1 MSMDISDF
9 YQTFF
14 DEADE
19 LLADMEQHLL
29 VLQPEAPDAEQL
41 NAIFR
46 AAHSIKGGAGT
57 FGFSVLQETTH
68 LMENLL
74 DEARRGEMQLNTD
87 IINLFLET
95 KDIMQ
100 EQLDAYKQ
108 SQEPD
113 AASFDYICQALRQ
126 LALEAKG
133 ETPSAVT
140 RLSVVAKSEPQ
151 DEQSRNQ
158 LPRRIILSRL
168 KAGEVDLLE
177 EELGHLTTLTDVV
190 KGVDSLSAI
199 LPGDIAEDDITA
211 VLCFVIEADQIT
223 FETVEVSP
231 KISTPPV
238 LKLAAEQAPT
248 GRVEREKTTRSSEST
263 SIRVAVEKVDQL
275 INLVGELVI
284 TQSMLAQRSSELDP
298 VNHGDLITSMG
309 QLQRNARDLQE
320 SVMSIRMMPMEYVF
334 SRYPRLVRDLAG
346 KLGKQVE
353 LTLVGSSTELDKS
366 LIERIIDPLTHLV
379 RNSLDH
385 GIELPEKRLAAGKNS
400 VGNLILSAEHQ
411 GGNICI
417 EVTDDGAGLNRER
430 ILAKAAS
437 QGLTVSENMSDD
449 EVAMLI
455 FAPGFSTAEQVTDV
469 SGRGVGMDVVKR
481 NIQEMG
487 GHVEIQSKQGTGT
500 TIRILLPLTLAILD
514 GMSVRVAD
522 EVFILPL
529 NAVMESLQPR
539 EAINFMVITKGAGRI
554 AEVGARFVL
563 DGMPGKQMAIDADL
577 NAGLIGEDEAKKRR
591 SEVTQEAD
599 FYGSMDGAS
608 KFVRGDAI
616 AGILIMVINVVGGL
630 LVGVL
635 QHGMSMGHAAESYTL
650 LTIGDG
656 LVAQIPALV
665 ISTAAGVI
673 VTRVSTDQDVG
684 EQMVNQLFSNPSV
697 MLLSA
702 AVLGLLGLVPG
713 MPNLV
718 FLLFTAGL
726 LGLAWWIRGREQKA
740 PAEPKPVKMA
750 ENNAVVEATWN
761 DVQLEDSLGMEVGY
775 RLSPMVDFQQD
786 GELLGR
792 IRSIRKKFAQ
802 EMGFLPPVVHIRDN
816 MDLQP
821 ARYRILMKGVEIGSG
836 DAYPGR
842 WLAINPGTAAGT
854 LPGEATVDPAFG
866 LNAIWI
872 ESALKEQA
880 QIQGYTVVEASTVV
894 ATHLNHLISQHAAEL
909 FGRQEAQQL
918 LDRVAQEMPK
928 LTEDLVPGVVTLTTL
943 HKVLQNLLDEKVPI
957 RDMRTILETLAEHAP
972 IQSDPHELTAVVRV
986 ALGRAITQQWFP
998 GKDEVHVI
1006 GLDTPLERLL
1016 LQALQGGGGLEPGLA
1031 DRLLAQTQEAL
1042 SRQEMVGAPPV
1053 LLVNHA
1059 LRPLLSRFLR
1069 RSLPQLVVLS
1079 NLELSDNRHIRMTAT
1094 IGGK

>member
-1 MSMDISDF
+1 
-9 YQTFF
+9 
-14 DEADE
+14 
-19 LLADMEQHLL
+19 
-29 VLQPEAPDAEQL
+29 
-41 NAIFR
+41 
-46 AAHSIKGGAGT
+46 
-57 FGFSVLQETTH
+57 
-68 LMENLL
+68 MENLL

-126 LALEAKG
+126 LALEAKD

-151 DEQSRNQ
+151 DEQSRSQ
-158 LPRRIILSRL
+158 SPRRIILSRL

-190 KGVDSLSAI
+190 KGTDSLSAI

-231 KISTPPV
+231 KISTSPV

-539 EAINFMVITKGAGRI
+539 EADLHPLAGGERVLEVRGEYLPIVELWKVFNVAGAKTEATQGIVVILQSGGRRY
-554 AEVGARFVL
+554 ALLV
-563 DGMPGKQMAIDADL
+563 DQ
-577 NAGLIGEDEAKKRR
+577 LIGQHQVVVKNLESNYRK
-591 SEVTQEAD
+591 VP
-599 FYGSMDGAS
+599 
-608 KFVRGDAI
+608 
-616 AGILIMVINVVGGL
+616 GI
-630 LVGVL
+630 
-635 QHGMSMGHAAESYTL
+635 SAA
-650 LTIGDG
+650 TILGDG
-656 LVAQIPALV
+656 SVALIVDVSALQA
-665 ISTAAGVI
+665 INREQRMANTAA
-673 VTRVSTDQDVG
+673 
-684 EQMVNQLFSNPSV
+684 
-697 MLLSA
+697 
-702 AVLGLLGLVPG
+702 
-713 MPNLV
+713 
-718 FLLFTAGL
+718 
-726 LGLAWWIRGREQKA
+726 
-740 PAEPKPVKMA
+740 
-750 ENNAVVEATWN
+750 
-761 DVQLEDSLGMEVGY
+761 
-775 RLSPMVDFQQD
+775 
-786 GELLGR
+786 
-792 IRSIRKKFAQ
+792 
-802 EMGFLPPVVHIRDN
+802 
-816 MDLQP
+816 
-821 ARYRILMKGVEIGSG
+821 
-836 DAYPGR
+836 
-842 WLAINPGTAAGT
+842 
-854 LPGEATVDPAFG
+854 
-866 LNAIWI
+866 
-872 ESALKEQA
+872 
-880 QIQGYTVVEASTVV
+880 
-894 ATHLNHLISQHAAEL
+894 
-909 FGRQEAQQL
+909 
-918 LDRVAQEMPK
+918 
-928 LTEDLVPGVVTLTTL
+928 
-943 HKVLQNLLDEKVPI
+943 
-957 RDMRTILETLAEHAP
+957 
-972 IQSDPHELTAVVRV
+972 
-986 ALGRAITQQWFP
+986 
-998 GKDEVHVI
+998 
-1006 GLDTPLERLL
+1006 
-1016 LQALQGGGGLEPGLA
+1016 
-1031 DRLLAQTQEAL
+1031 
-1042 SRQEMVGAPPV
+1042 
-1053 LLVNHA
+1053 
-1059 LRPLLSRFLR
+1059 
-1069 RSLPQLVVLS
+1069 
-1079 NLELSDNRHIRMTAT
+1079 
-1094 IGGK
+1094 

>member
-133 ETPSAVT
+133 EMPSAVT

-151 DEQSRNQ
+151 DEQNRSQ
-158 LPRRIILSRL
+158 SPRRIILSRL

-190 KGVDSLSAI
+190 KGADSLSAI

-539 EAINFMVITKGAGRI
+539 EADLHPLAGGERVLEVRGEYLPIVELWKVFNVAGAKTEATQGIVVILQSGGRRY
-554 AEVGARFVL
+554 ALLV
-563 DGMPGKQMAIDADL
+563 DQ
-577 NAGLIGEDEAKKRR
+577 LIGQHQVVVKNLESNYRK
-591 SEVTQEAD
+591 VP
-599 FYGSMDGAS
+599 
-608 KFVRGDAI
+608 
-616 AGILIMVINVVGGL
+616 GI
-630 LVGVL
+630 
-635 QHGMSMGHAAESYTL
+635 SAA
-650 LTIGDG
+650 TILGDG
-656 LVAQIPALV
+656 SVALIVDVSALQA
-665 ISTAAGVI
+665 INREQRMANTAA
-673 VTRVSTDQDVG
+673 
-684 EQMVNQLFSNPSV
+684 
-697 MLLSA
+697 
-702 AVLGLLGLVPG
+702 
-713 MPNLV
+713 
-718 FLLFTAGL
+718 
-726 LGLAWWIRGREQKA
+726 
-740 PAEPKPVKMA
+740 
-750 ENNAVVEATWN
+750 
-761 DVQLEDSLGMEVGY
+761 
-775 RLSPMVDFQQD
+775 
-786 GELLGR
+786 
-792 IRSIRKKFAQ
+792 
-802 EMGFLPPVVHIRDN
+802 
-816 MDLQP
+816 
-821 ARYRILMKGVEIGSG
+821 
-836 DAYPGR
+836 
-842 WLAINPGTAAGT
+842 
-854 LPGEATVDPAFG
+854 
-866 LNAIWI
+866 
-872 ESALKEQA
+872 
-880 QIQGYTVVEASTVV
+880 
-894 ATHLNHLISQHAAEL
+894 
-909 FGRQEAQQL
+909 
-918 LDRVAQEMPK
+918 
-928 LTEDLVPGVVTLTTL
+928 
-943 HKVLQNLLDEKVPI
+943 
-957 RDMRTILETLAEHAP
+957 
-972 IQSDPHELTAVVRV
+972 
-986 ALGRAITQQWFP
+986 
-998 GKDEVHVI
+998 
-1006 GLDTPLERLL
+1006 
-1016 LQALQGGGGLEPGLA
+1016 
-1031 DRLLAQTQEAL
+1031 
-1042 SRQEMVGAPPV
+1042 
-1053 LLVNHA
+1053 
-1059 LRPLLSRFLR
+1059 
-1069 RSLPQLVVLS
+1069 
-1079 NLELSDNRHIRMTAT
+1079 
-1094 IGGK
+1094 